1 MKRSALTAA
10 VEEIV
15 ERGKLKT
22 EEGALFYPVM
32 AEPAVMAFFG
42 APEALTEVILERP
55 ILLLNLIQT
64 NKALQKFWEQTPDIW
79 LILIDNLILNES
91 NPLFLDTY
99 PFFAIA
105 NRRARVVLDIV
116 PDIVERR
123 RKRYGDGDFMYKP
136 MFAGSFNEVGK
147 FLGHEQSETEPLSY
161 QLVYYDD
168 LTKIFIEMLQII
180 SYLYE
185 AGSETGRLVFVH
197 PRRALAAYITTE
209 IRDVDCL
216 EDCFL
221 IKKGKEDGSSPLK
234 YSLSSMQTSVKE
246 VKRIADLYKPGI
258 TRKED
263 ARTEI
268 VRDDGLFTSVVAA
281 YPKTLLDLF
290 LRLKVLA
297 NALVDVLTK
306 HFNGTEVITQKEA
319 VYIDLDKA
327 IATPYRSMLYDKE
340 QGIYNTPDK
349 QRTLLL
355 GLLRRTLRYSWLDD
369 MIETYGQMV
378 PLSCFVCHK
387 ETHMVDPLL
396 KKAFCNQACYSLFSV
411 VK

>member
-42 APEALTEVILERP
+42 APEALTEVITQRP
-55 ILLLNLIQT
+55 LLLLNLIMT

-105 NRRARVVLDIV
+105 NRRARVVLDF
-116 PDIVERR
+116 ERPAVKQR
-123 RKRYGDGDFMYKP
+123 ALEKTYGDGDFMKKSLFYQ
-136 MFAGSFNEVGK
+136 AFNEPGK
-147 FLGHEQSETEPLSY
+147 LLGHEKGEPEEVAY
-161 QLVYYDD
+161 QLVYYDVM
-168 LTKIFIEMLQII
+168 TQRFIDILQLVV
-180 SYLYE
+180 YLHGYTLGDANE
-185 AGSETGRLVFVH
+185 GLYYYIERHFRLGT
-197 PRRALAAYITTE
+197 LN
-209 IRDVDCL
+209 CL
-216 EDCFL
+216 DDCFL
-221 IKKGKEDGSSPLK
+221 IQKTMELEYRAINYDLIRMNVVIEEIKQRSALYEFSETGLKIGSS
-234 YSLSSMQTSVKE
+234 SVT
-246 VKRIADLYKPGI
+246 P
-258 TRKED
+258 
-263 ARTEI
+263 
-268 VRDDGLFTSVVAA
+268 
-281 YPKTLLDLF
+281 YPKTFLDMF
-290 LRLKVLA
+290 ARLKLLL
-297 NALVDVLTK
+297 NSLSFTLVN
-306 HFNGTEVITQKEA
+306 HINGTNVIVQKEP

-355 GLLRRTLRYSWLDD
+355 GLLARTKKHYLGND
-369 MIETYGQMV
+369 MIEKYGQMT
-378 PLSCFVCHK
+378 PLSCFLCRK
-387 ETHMVDPLL
+387 ETYMVVPLL
-396 KKAFCNQACYSLFSV
+396 KKAFCTPLCYSLFT
-411 VK
+411 K